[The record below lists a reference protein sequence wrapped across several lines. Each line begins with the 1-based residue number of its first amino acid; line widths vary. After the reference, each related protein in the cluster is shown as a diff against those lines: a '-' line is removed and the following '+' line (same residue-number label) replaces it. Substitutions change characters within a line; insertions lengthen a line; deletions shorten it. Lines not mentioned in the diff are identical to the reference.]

1 METGRREVKRETTEM
16 GNEETNLEEKA
27 RRQQPGCTNC
37 CGSFLP
43 EKRAGGYPDPLASET
58 GCWGV
63 WSAAGEVGAA
73 LSQVQV

>member
-43 EKRAGGYPDPLASET
+43 EKRAGGYPHPLA
-58 GCWGV
+58 
-63 WSAAGEVGAA
+63 
-73 LSQVQV
+73 Q